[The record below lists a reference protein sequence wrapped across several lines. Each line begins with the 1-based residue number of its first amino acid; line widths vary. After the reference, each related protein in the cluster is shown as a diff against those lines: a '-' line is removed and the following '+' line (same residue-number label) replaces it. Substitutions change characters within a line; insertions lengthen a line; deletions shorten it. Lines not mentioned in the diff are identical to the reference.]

1 MALRVPERS
10 AGETASRLMCARCQ
24 RPQRACIC
32 RWVRPVDNQVELL
45 LLQHP
50 LEQHQAKGTAGLLL
64 LSLSRH
70 HCLVGEQ
77 FEPALLARALAT
89 PDPSFVNL
97 LLYPDDAAGWQQA
110 APALT
115 ADALARPERLRLVVL
130 DATWRKS
137 RKMLHLNPLLQALPR
152 WALQQPPASR
162 YTIRRAQQVHQ
173 LSTLEATV
181 LALQQLEGA
190 SRVASYAPLLTAFDG
205 FVAQLTP
212 GLNPANQRPAPRR

>member
-1 MALRVPERS
+1 MTPSETS
-10 AGETASRLMCARCQ
+10 ARLVCASCQ
-24 RPQRACIC
+24 RPQSHCIC
-32 RWVRPVDNQVELL
+32 RWVRPVENQVELL

-64 LSLSRH
+64 LSLARH

-77 FEPALLARALAT
+77 FDPALLARALGK
-89 PDPSFVNL
+89 PDSSCVNL
-97 LLYPDDAAGWQQA
+97 LLYPDDAGA
-110 APALT
+110 ALAPVLT
-115 ADALARPERLRLVVL
+115 IDALARPERLRLVVL

-162 YTIRRAQQVHQ
+162 YTIRRAQQTHQ

-190 SRVASYAPLLTAFDG
+190 ERERSYVPLLTAFDG

-212 GLNPANQRPAPRR
+212 RVAALNPANQRPAPQR

>member
-1 MALRVPERS
+1 M
-10 AGETASRLMCARCQ
+10 TAAELMSSRTPARPVCASCQ
-24 RPQRACIC
+24 RPQSHCIC
-32 RWVRPVDNQVELL
+32 RWIRPLENQVELL

-77 FEPALLARALAT
+77 FDPALLAQALAK
-89 PDPSFVNL
+89 PDSSFVNL
-97 LLYPDDAAGWQQA
+97 LLYPDDAGVLPKAKA
-110 APALT
+110 ALALA

-152 WALQQPPASR
+152 LALQQPPASR
-162 YTIRRAQQVHQ
+162 YTIRRAQKTHQ

-190 SRVASYAPLLTAFDG
+190 AREASYAPLLTAFDG
-205 FVAQLTP
+205 FVVQLTP
-212 GLNPANQRPAPRR
+212 EVRSA

>member
-1 MALRVPERS
+1 MP
-10 AGETASRLMCARCQ
+10 SRTPARLVCAACQ
-24 RPQRACIC
+24 RPQSHCIC
-32 RWVRPVDNQVELL
+32 RWIRPVENQVELL

-64 LSLSRH
+64 LSLSRQ

-77 FEPALLARALAT
+77 FDPALLARALAS
-89 PDPSFVNL
+89 PDRSCVNL
-97 LLYPDDAAGWQQA
+97 LLYPDAAAGLPGA
-110 APALT
+110 APAFALT

-152 WALQQPPASR
+152 LALEQPPASR
-162 YTIRRAQQVHQ
+162 YTIRRAQQTHQ

-181 LALQQLEGA
+181 LALQQLEGTGRA
-190 SRVASYAPLLTAFDG
+190 LSYAPLLTAFDG

-212 GLNPANQRPAPRR
+212 TLRAGQASRLAG